1 MPLSI
6 NQYNYR
12 WVKSSRILTLMLD
25 RLYYG
30 LVIFWF
36 FCFDLCFTEFLHS
49 CHFSP
54 GNEVEPNGQIL
65 TEDSPD
71 VSRL

>member
-1 MPLSI
+1 
-6 NQYNYR
+6 
-12 WVKSSRILTLMLD
+12 MLD
-25 RLYYG
+25 RFYYG

-36 FCFDLCFTEFLHS
+36 FCFDLHLTEFLHS
-49 CHFSP
+49 SHFSP
-54 GNEVEPNGQIL
+54 GNEVEPNGQI